1 MGKEEEK
8 REGQISLHRWGCKP
22 PSYFYFRWRQVKKW
36 NKTFGSEWNET
47 HAHRKKKPMG
57 FLLERIRRRRRKNL
71 CVCVYVGIYCVWFLC
86 ERVQEKVGPPRGVG
100 RPKMLR
106 ALCCCCSSCRG
117 ASTRCTGKCINS
129 LHFKVPRKQKQ
140 KGKRNTKN
148 GRDDGQ
154 MKTRKKIPHSRDKEN
169 I

>member
-8 REGQISLHRWGCKP
+8 REGQISLYRWGYKP
-22 PSYFYFRWRQVKKW
+22 PSYFYLRWRQVKKKK
-36 NKTFGSEWNET
+36 NEIKLSVVNEMKHTHIQKKTG
-47 HAHRKKKPMG
+47 G
-57 FLLERIRRRRRKNL
+57 FLLERIRRRRRRRKNL
-71 CVCVYVGIYCVWFLC
+71 CVCVCSWVYTVSGFLC

-129 LHFKVPRKQKQ
+129 LHFKPSKTKTKREKGTQKTAAMT
-140 KGKRNTKN
+140 GK
-148 GRDDGQ
+148 
-154 MKTRKKIPHSRDKEN
+154 
-169 I
+169 